1 MDIFD
6 LHSRLIEDYQQY
18 VESFIRIKDG
28 RIRGRVDGAID
39 GGLFWPAPLV
49 QLNPSFESGGR
60 IAELVADGVLHPEC
74 GRVFRVAK
82 DQDGTGRPIT
92 LHRHQTEAVRAAA
105 AGDNYVLTTGTGSG
119 KSLAYI
125 IPIVDRVLREG
136 SGRGIRAIIVYPM
149 NALANSQ
156 AGELTKF
163 LCDGYPDGKGP
174 VTFRRYT
181 GQESD
186 EERQEIIGNPPDIL
200 LTNYVMLELILT
212 RPKEEGLIGAAQG
225 LQFLVLDELHTYR
238 GRQGADVAYLVR
250 RVRDRLAPE
259 GLQVVGTSATL
270 AGPGSYDEQRAEVAR
285 VASQLFGAL
294 VKPERVIGE
303 TLRRATAP
311 ASLNDQAF
319 MEALRD
325 SIAESG
331 GPVPE
336 RYEDFLAHP
345 MARWIEGALGVEPDP
360 DTGHL
365 VRVKPRSISG
375 EEGVAQALSDLT
387 GAPRDACAER
397 IADFLLGAG
406 RCERDPVTGF
416 PPFAFRLHQFI
427 SRGDAVYASLEPEEV
442 RYLTTNA
449 QQFVPGS
456 REKVLLPLAFCR
468 ECGQEYYVV
477 RSGEGPDGGRVFTPR
492 QVSERISEEDGT
504 AGFLYLGGVNPW
516 PEDGDAV
523 LDRLP
528 EDWIQLTNGG
538 RRVRRDMVKRLPQ
551 AVRVLP
557 NGVAG
562 EGVAT
567 GASAPW
573 AAAGTAGDGR
583 TTTTAATAD
592 GSTAATTDPVACHY
606 LPAPFRFCLSCGV
619 SYAGR
624 TGDFVKLGQL
634 GSEGRSTATTILG
647 LAAIRNLRADT
658 DLPPRARKLLSF
670 TDNRQDASLQAGH
683 FNDFVEVGL
692 LRSAL
697 YRAVAEAGET
707 GIRHDMLTQR
717 VFDALDLPLEQYAAD
732 PTANKYAAL
741 ANTQAALRRVI
752 GYRLYRD
759 LQKGW
764 RITLPNLEQCGL
776 LKIDYE
782 SLDELCAAEEEWA
795 ETHAALVTAAP
806 EERSAIARTMLDWM
820 RRGLAIKVDFLQ
832 AESQESLKQQ
842 SSQHLCAPWA
852 IDEREKLETS
862 RMVFPRSSKRDD
874 SREHL
879 FLSGRGGFGQ
889 YLRRPTT
896 LPQHAARLP
905 VAEAEIIIR
914 QLLEVLRRA
923 GLVEPVSEGKGVE
936 VPGYQVPA
944 ATMIWRAG
952 DGVTPYHDFIRVP
965 NPPAGGGR
973 ANEFFLG
980 FYKNTARS
988 IVGIEAREHTAQVA
1002 YSDREEREE
1011 RFREG
1016 RLPVLFCSPTMELGV
1031 DIAEL
1036 NVVNM
1041 RNIPPNPANYAQ
1053 RSGRAGRSGQPAL
1066 VYSYC
1071 TVGSPHD
1078 QYFFKRPE
1086 LMVAGAVTP
1095 PRLDLANEDLI
1106 RAHIHAVWLAETG
1119 LSLGRSLV
1127 ELLDVGG
1134 DDPTL
1139 ALQEQV
1145 RAAVEAKA
1153 PLERT
1158 RVRAASI
1165 LDGCRDELEEADWY
1179 SEGWL
1184 DEVLEQTVLRFDR
1197 ACDRWRSLYRSALSQ
1212 RETQHKIAGDPSR
1225 SAPDRALAKR
1235 LRAEAE
1241 QQMNL
1246 LTDVDRLLQ
1255 SDFYS
1260 YRYFA
1265 SEGFLPGYSFPRL
1278 PLSAFIPGRRVGA
1291 TGRRAGRGFGE
1302 QEEFLQRPR
1311 FLAISEFGP
1320 RAIVYHEGAQYVINK
1335 AILPVRE
1342 GEDLTQ
1348 NRAKICSQCG
1358 YLHQFDQGD
1367 GPDLCRSCGAYL
1379 GQALTNLFRLQ
1390 NVSTQRRERITS
1402 DEEERMR
1409 QGYELA
1415 TAVRLGH
1422 DGVKMHGSTAMVTA
1436 AGGAAT
1442 AGGAAA
1448 RAGEAGEAG
1457 GLVAKLTYGHA
1468 ALIWRINKGWARRK
1482 DKAQLGFV
1490 LDIERGYWAKN
1501 EDDDLD
1507 DDDRDPMS
1515 PRTARV
1521 IPFVEDHRNCLL
1533 IDMATPLTATENA
1546 SLQAALKRAV
1556 QARYQ
1561 LEDNELAVESLPGD
1575 DDPRRILLYE
1585 AAEGGAGVLR
1595 QLLNPGALNAV
1606 AREALSLCHFDAD
1619 TGEDLRRAPRA
1630 KEDCE
1635 AACYDC
1641 LMSYQNQ
1648 RYHQL
1653 LDRQTIK
1660 NVLLQLRDAGVEA
1673 SPTNLSRTEHLRVL
1687 MNQAGSELERSWLG
1701 LLERQ
1706 NLHLPSHA
1714 QKLVEACETR
1724 PDFLYAE
1731 EQVAVYID
1739 GPPHDFPE
1747 RQARDHAQTEA
1758 MNDYGYTVV
1767 RFHHQDDWVAI
1778 IDRYPYVFGKA
1789 EGGAS

>member
-1 MDIFD
+1 MNIFD
-6 LHSRLIEDYQQY
+6 LHYGLIEDYQQY

-28 RIRGRVDGAID
+28 RIRGLVDEAIS
-39 GGLFWPAPLV
+39 GGLFWPDPLV

-60 IAELVADGVLHPEC
+60 IAELVTADVLHPEC
-74 GRVFRVAK
+74 ERVFRVAK
-82 DQDGTGRPIT
+82 DQDGTGKPII
-92 LHRHQTEAVRAAA
+92 LHRHQAEAVRAAA
-105 AGDNYVLTTGTGSG
+105 SGDNYVLTTGTGSG

-136 SGRGIRAIIVYPM
+136 SGKGIRAIVVYPM

-186 EERQEIIGNPPDIL
+186 EERQEIIGSPPDIL

-250 RVRDRLAPE
+250 RVRDRLAPG

-285 VASQLFGAL
+285 VASQLFGAP

-311 ASLNDQAF
+311 APLNDQAF

-325 SIAESG
+325 SIEESG

-345 MARWIEGALGVEPDP
+345 MSRWIEGALGVEPDP

-375 EEGVAQALSDLT
+375 EEGAAQALSDLT

-427 SRGDAVYASLEPEEV
+427 SRGDAVYASLERGAD

-449 QQFVPGS
+449 QQYVPGS
-456 REKVLLPLAFCR
+456 RDKVLFPLAFCR

-477 RSGEGPDGGRVFTPR
+477 RRLEEPGGGRVFTPR
-492 QVSERISEEDGT
+492 LVSERVTKEDRT
-504 AGFLYLGGVNPW
+504 AGFLYLDGSNPW
-516 PEDGDAV
+516 PKDEDAV
-523 LDRLP
+523 MDRLP
-528 EDWIQLTNGG
+528 EDWIQATDGD
-538 RRVRRDMVKRLPQ
+538 RRVRRDRVKWLPR
-551 AVRVLP
+551 AVHVLP
-557 NGVAG
+557 NGLISDAEAARG
-562 EGVAT
+562 AAEGATARGTAEGVVP
-567 GASAPW
+567 GAG
-573 AAAGTAGDGR
+573 AAGRATDHGVAAGDVTIDGIN
-583 TTTTAATAD
+583 ATSA
-592 GSTAATTDPVACHY
+592 DPVACHY

-697 YRAVAEAGET
+697 YRAVEAAGEA
-707 GIRHDMLTQR
+707 GIRHDLLTQK
-717 VFDALDLPLEQYAAD
+717 VFEALDLPLERYAVD
-732 PTANKYAAL
+732 PTVKYAAL
-741 ANTQAALRRVI
+741 TNTQAALRKVI

-776 LKIDYE
+776 LRIDYE
-782 SLDELCAAEEEWA
+782 SLEELCAAEEEWA

-820 RRGLAIKVDFLQ
+820 RRGLAVKVDFLQ

-862 RMVFPRSSKRDD
+862 RLVFPRSSRRND
-874 SREHL
+874 SKEHL

-889 YLRRPTT
+889 YLRRPATW
-896 LPQHAARLP
+896 PHYPERLS
-905 VAEAEIIIR
+905 VAEAEIVIR

-923 GLVEPVSEGKGVE
+923 GLVEPVSEGKGGE
-936 VPGYQVPA
+936 VSGYQVPA

-965 NPPAGGGR
+965 SPPAGGGR

-1119 LSLGRSLV
+1119 LSLGKSLV
-1127 ELLDVGG
+1127 ELLDLSGEE
-1134 DDPTL
+1134 PTL
-1139 ALQEQV
+1139 VLQEQV
-1145 RAAVEAKA
+1145 RAAVEARA

-1158 RVRAASI
+1158 RVRAALI
-1165 LDGCRDELEEADWY
+1165 LDGCRDELQEADWY
-1179 SEGWL
+1179 SDGWL
-1184 DEVLEQTVLRFDR
+1184 DEVLEQVALRFDR

-1212 RETQHKIAGDPSR
+1212 RENQHKIAGDPSR
-1225 SAPDRALAKR
+1225 SAVDRALAKR

-1278 PLSAFIPGRRVGA
+1278 PLSAFIPGRR
-1291 TGRRAGRGFGE
+1291 TGRGTSSGVGRGFGE

-1320 RAIVYHEGAQYVINK
+1320 RAIVYHEGARYVINK

-1348 NRAKICSQCG
+1348 HRAKICSQCG
-1358 YLHQFDQGD
+1358 YLHQFEEGD
-1367 GPDLCRSCGAYL
+1367 GPDLCSSCGAYL

-1390 NVSTQRRERITS
+1390 NVSTQRRQRITS

-1415 TAVRLGH
+1415 TAVRFGH
-1422 DGVKMHGSTAMVTA
+1422 DGVKMHGTTATVTA
-1436 AGGAAT
+1436 DGSGDP
-1442 AGGAAA
+1442 
-1448 RAGEAGEAG
+1448 
-1457 GLVAKLTYGHA
+1457 LAKLTYGHA

-1482 DKAQLGFV
+1482 DEAQLGFV
-1490 LDIERGYWAKN
+1490 LDIERGYWARA
-1501 EDDDLD
+1501 EDDDPD
-1507 DDDRDPMS
+1507 DEDRDPMS
-1515 PRTARV
+1515 SRTARV

-1533 IDMATPLTATENA
+1533 IDMATPLSAAENA
-1546 SLQAALKRAV
+1546 SLQAALKCAV

-1561 LEDNELAVESLPGD
+1561 LEDNELAVESLPSD
-1575 DDPRRILLYE
+1575 DNPRRILLYE

-1595 QLLNPGALNAV
+1595 QLMNPGALNAV

-1648 RYHQL
+1648 RYHRL

-1660 NVLLQLRDAGVEA
+1660 EVLLKLRDASVES
-1673 SPTNLSRTEHLRVL
+1673 SPTSVSRAEHLQVL

-1747 RQARDHAQTEA
+1747 RQARDQAQTEA
-1758 MNDYGYTVV
+1758 MSDYGYTVV
-1767 RFHHQDDWVAI
+1767 RFHHQDDWMAI
-1778 IDRYPYVFGKA
+1778 IDRFPSVFGKA
-1789 EGGAS
+1789 GGGGA